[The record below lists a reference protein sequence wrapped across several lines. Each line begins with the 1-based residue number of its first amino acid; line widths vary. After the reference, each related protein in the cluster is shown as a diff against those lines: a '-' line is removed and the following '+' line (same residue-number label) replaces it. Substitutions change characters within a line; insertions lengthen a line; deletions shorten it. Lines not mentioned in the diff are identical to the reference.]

1 MMPPADLR
9 GRSLLAVFAHPD
21 DESITS
27 GGLLAWCAHLG
38 AEVALLC
45 LTHGEHGQPG
55 GEQGQRGREHEQ
67 GGGELGHGENDHG
80 QDGSHPVQGAG
91 ALART
96 RRRELEGAAR
106 ALGVKTVTLLD
117 HEDGMLP
124 WLDAARL
131 EADVAAAIRRQQPDA
146 VITFDEDGAY
156 GHPDHV
162 AVHER
167 TTAAVA
173 ALGEGAPALY
183 YVTMPPGAMRAVA
196 DHAAS
201 AFRGGDDGTPPGG
214 PGQEGRGRRPPG
226 ASRTPPA
233 PTSSTVAHEGRGR
246 RPPGARHEPSASV
259 PPGTPPTSI
268 LGVRDPDAFG
278 AEAPVPTLVVD
289 AGAFAS
295 AKLAALACHATQFR
309 GSALEAVA
317 PEDAPRL
324 LGIEHYRR
332 AVAGMAGPS
341 FLDAFGASP
350 AVASAEERRSS
361 LSDRSSG
368 VGRRRT
374 P

>member
-1 MMPPADLR
+1 MMPPTDLR

-21 DESITS
+21 DESITC

-38 AEVALLC
+38 ADVALLC
-45 LTHGEHGQPG
+45 LTHGEHGQNGGAHDPG
-55 GEQGQRGREHEQ
+55 GRERGA
-67 GGGELGHGENDHG
+67 GGGGLGPGESAHG
-80 QDGSHPVQGAG
+80 QDRGHPAPRAG
-91 ALART
+91 DLAST
-96 RRRELEGAAR
+96 RRGELEGAAR
-106 ALGVKTVTLLD
+106 ALGVKTVTLLH

-124 WLDAARL
+124 WLEAARL
-131 EADVAAAIRRQQPDA
+131 EMDVVAAIRRQKPDA
-146 VITFDEDGAY
+146 VITFDEDGVY

-173 ALGEGAPALY
+173 ALGDGAPALY
-183 YVTMPPGAMRAVA
+183 YVTIPPGAMRAVA
-196 DHAAS
+196 DHAA
-201 AFRGGDDGTPPGG
+201 RKNRERMDGPLR
-214 PGQEGRGRRPPG
+214 ERPPEEG
-226 ASRTPPA
+226 CPESRGDRVAP
-233 PTSSTVAHEGRGR
+233 PTSH
-246 RPPGARHEPSASV
+246 PGETAR
-259 PPGTPPTSI
+259 TSI

-278 AEAPVPTLVVD
+278 AEAPAPTLVVD

-309 GSALEAVA
+309 GGALEAVA

-332 AVAGMAGPS
+332 ACAGAAGPS
-341 FLDAFGASP
+341 VLDAFAASP
-350 AVASAEERRSS
+350 AVAVAADRPSS
-361 LSDRSSG
+361 PSDGSSS

>member
-9 GRSLLAVFAHPD
+9 GRSLLGVFAHPD
-21 DESITS
+21 DESITC

-38 AEVALLC
+38 ADVALLC
-45 LTHGEHGQPG
+45 LTHGEHGQRG
-55 GEQGQRGREHEQ
+55 GEHGRRGREQEQ
-67 GGGELGHGENDHG
+67 GEGALGHGESDLG
-80 QDGSHPVQGAG
+80 QDGDHPAQGPG

-131 EADVAAAIRRQQPDA
+131 EADIVAAVRRQRPDA
-146 VITFDEDGAY
+146 VITFDEDGVY
-156 GHPDHV
+156 GHPDHRT
-162 AVHER
+162 VHER

-173 ALGEGAPALY
+173 AFGDGAPALY
-183 YVTMPPGAMRAVA
+183 YVTTPPGAMRAVA
-196 DHAAS
+196 DHAA
-201 AFRGGDDGTPPGG
+201 RRTR
-214 PGQEGRGRRPPG
+214 EG
-226 ASRTPPA
+226 
-233 PTSSTVAHEGRGR
+233 
-246 RPPGARHEPSASV
+246 
-259 PPGTPPTSI
+259 TSI

-278 AEAPVPTLVVD
+278 AEAPVPTLVID
-289 AGAFAS
+289 AGAFAC

-324 LGIEHYRR
+324 LGVEQYRR
-332 AVAGMAGPS
+332 AAAGAAGPS
-341 FLDAFGASP
+341 FLDAFAASP
-350 AVASAEERRSS
+350 AVASAKERHSS
-361 LSDRSSG
+361 LADGSSG